1 MSKIRN
7 IGVTSDSEQNSSVYA
22 AEAASETEVTAADE
36 SAAETEAAADI
47 SGAADMADAAAGAY
61 EGAAAEKPKAA
72 DPPVLIYIGPSV
84 FRTELISG
92 RVFITHGKKLDEI
105 IPDELRN
112 FPLARMMFVT
122 PDELS
127 AARAKIHDPGTA
139 LGNAY
144 KNLSER

>member
-7 IGVTSDSEQNSSVYA
+7 IGVTSDSEQKSSVYA
-22 AEAASETEVTAADE
+22 AAAE